1 MKSSLE
7 LFGTF
12 FMSKKNIGIQGIQ
25 GSFHH
30 IVANEYYG
38 SNIDIDEFQTFEIM
52 ARHLAEGKSDAS
64 IMAIE
69 NSIAGSIIPN
79 YALIDEYNLSIVG
92 EYYLKIS
99 HNLLAL
105 ENQSIDDIKE
115 VHSHP
120 MALLQCRDFFKKHPK
135 IKLVEDTDTALSA
148 KKIHMNN
155 EKGIGA
161 IASALASHLYSLD
174 VLAENIQTI
183 ENNET
188 RFVVLER
195 STRNSKSVFDKA
207 SIKFELDHKRGSL
220 ATILNVLSDC
230 KMNLTKIQS
239 MPKIE
244 TPWRYSFFV
253 DITFQ
258 SSDDYFKAK
267 SIIEIMAKDFK
278 VLGEYK
284 NSKND

>member
-1 MKSSLE
+1 
-7 LFGTF
+7 
-12 FMSKKNIGIQGIQ
+12 MSKKNIGIQGIK

-38 SNIDIDEFQTFEIM
+38 EKINIDEFLTFEIM
-52 ARHLAEGKSDAS
+52 SRDLCEGKHDAA

-79 YALIDEYNLSIVG
+79 YALIDEFNLSIVG

-105 ENQSIDDIKE
+105 KNHSIDDITE

-120 MALLQCRDFFKKHPK
+120 MALLQCREFFKKYPK

-148 KKIHMNN
+148 KEISANN
-155 EKGIGA
+155 IKGRAA
-161 IASALASHLYSLD
+161 IASRLASDLYSLD

-183 ENNET
+183 KNNET

-195 STRNSKSVFDKA
+195 LAPNSKNVFNKA
-207 SIKFELDHKRGSL
+207 SLKFELDHKRGSL
-220 ATILNVLSDC
+220 ATILNAMSDC

-253 DITFQ
+253 DITFEYLE
-258 SSDDYFKAK
+258 DYFKAK

>member
-38 SNIDIDEFQTFEIM
+38 NNINIDEFQTFEM
-52 ARHLAEGKSDAS
+52 MSRHLAEGKSDAS

-105 ENQSIDDIKE
+105 ESQSIDDIKE

-148 KKIHMNN
+148 KKIYTNN
-155 EKGIGA
+155 VKGIAA

-183 ENNET
+183 KNNET

-195 STRNSKSVFDKA
+195 STLKSKSVFNKA

-253 DITFQ
+253 DITFE
-258 SSDDYFKAK
+258 SLDDYFKAK

-284 NSKND
+284 NSKNY

>member
-1 MKSSLE
+1 
-7 LFGTF
+7 
-12 FMSKKNIGIQGIQ
+12 MSKKNIGIQGIK
-25 GSFHH
+25 GSYHH
-30 IVANEYYG
+30 IVANEFYG
-38 SNIDIDEFQTFEIM
+38 NKIDIDEFLTFEIM
-52 ARHLAEGKSDAS
+52 SSQLAEGKSDAS

-79 YALIDEYNLSIVG
+79 YSLIDEYNLSIVG
-92 EYYLKIS
+92 ECYLKIS

-120 MALLQCRDFFKKHPK
+120 MALLQCRDFFKKYPK

-148 KKIHMNN
+148 KEIYLNN
-155 EKGIGA
+155 VKGRAA
-161 IASALASHLYSLD
+161 IASTLASDLYSLNI
-174 VLAENIQTI
+174 LAKNIQTI
-183 ENNET
+183 KNNET
-188 RFVVLER
+188 RFVILER
-195 STRNSKSVFDKA
+195 STLDSKSKFNKA

-220 ATILNVLSDC
+220 ATILNVMSDC

-239 MPKIE
+239 IPKIE

-253 DITFQ
+253 DITFE
-258 SSDDYFKAK
+258 SVDDYFKVK

-278 VLGEYK
+278 VLGEYN

>member
-12 FMSKKNIGIQGIQ
+12 FMIKKNIGIQGIP

-38 SNIDIDEFQTFEIM
+38 SNINIDEFQTFEM
-52 ARHLAEGKSDAS
+52 MSRHLAEGKSDAS

-105 ENQSIDDIKE
+105 QNQSIDDIKE

-148 KKIHMNN
+148 KKIYMNN
-155 EKGIGA
+155 LNGIAA

-174 VLAENIQTI
+174 ILAKNIQTI
-183 ENNET
+183 KNNQT

-195 STRNSKSVFDKA
+195 STPKSKSVFNKA

-253 DITFQ
+253 DITFD
-258 SSDDYFKAK
+258 SLDDYFKAK

>member
-38 SNIDIDEFQTFEIM
+38 SNIDIDEFLTFEM
-52 ARHLAEGKSDAS
+52 MSRHLAEGKSDAS

-148 KKIHMNN
+148 KEIYISNV
-155 EKGIGA
+155 KGRAA
-161 IASALASHLYSLD
+161 IASELASNLYSLN

-183 ENNET
+183 KNNET
-188 RFVVLER
+188 RFVVLKR
-195 STRNSKSVFDKA
+195 SIINSKSVFNKA

-230 KMNLTKIQS
+230 KINLTKIQS

-253 DITFQ
+253 DITFE
-258 SSDDYFKAK
+258 SLDDYFKAK

-278 VLGEYK
+278 ILGEYK

>member
-1 MKSSLE
+1 
-7 LFGTF
+7 
-12 FMSKKNIGIQGIQ
+12 MSKKNIGIQGIK
-25 GSFHH
+25 GSYHH

-38 SNIDIDEFQTFEIM
+38 NKIDIDEFLTFEM
-52 ARHLAEGKSDAS
+52 MSSQLAEGKSDAS

-92 EYYLKIS
+92 ECYLKIS

-120 MALLQCRDFFKKHPK
+120 MALLQCRDFFKKYPK
-135 IKLVEDTDTALSA
+135 IKLVEGTDTALSA
-148 KKIHMNN
+148 KEIYINN
-155 EKGIGA
+155 VKGRAA
-161 IASALASHLYSLD
+161 IASTLASDLYSLD
-174 VLAENIQTI
+174 ILAKNIQTI
-183 ENNET
+183 KNNET
-188 RFVVLER
+188 RFVILER
-195 STRNSKSVFDKA
+195 STVNSKSKFNKA

-220 ATILNVLSDC
+220 ATILNVMSDC

-239 MPKIE
+239 IPKIE

-253 DITFQ
+253 DITFE
-258 SSDDYFKAK
+258 SVDDYFKVK

-278 VLGEYK
+278 VLGEYN

>member
-52 ARHLAEGKSDAS
+52 ASHLAEGKSDAS

-155 EKGIGA
+155 EKGIAA
-161 IASALASHLYSLD
+161 IASALASHLYALD

-183 ENNET
+183 KNNET

-195 STRNSKSVFDKA
+195 STPSSKSVFNKA
-207 SIKFELDHKRGSL
+207 SVKFELDHKRGSL

-253 DITFQ
+253 DITFE
-258 SSDDYFKAK
+258 SLDDYFKVK

>member
-1 MKSSLE
+1 
-7 LFGTF
+7 
-12 FMSKKNIGIQGIQ
+12 MSKKNIGIQGIK

-38 SNIDIDEFQTFEIM
+38 NNIIVDEFLTFEM
-52 ARHLAEGKSDAS
+52 MSRHLAEEKSDAS

-92 EYYLKIS
+92 ECYLKIS
-99 HNLLAL
+99 HNLLSL

-120 MALLQCRDFFKKHPK
+120 MALLQCRDFLKKYPN
-135 IKLVEDTDTALSA
+135 IKLVENTDTALSA
-148 KKIHMNN
+148 KEIFVNN
-155 EKGIGA
+155 INGRAA
-161 IASALASHLYSLD
+161 IASILASDLYSLD

-183 ENNET
+183 KNNET

-195 STRNSKSVFDKA
+195 STINSKSVFNKA

-253 DITFQ
+253 DITFECV
-258 SSDDYFKAK
+258 DDYLKAK

>member
-1 MKSSLE
+1 
-7 LFGTF
+7 
-12 FMSKKNIGIQGIQ
+12 MSKKNIGIQGIK
-25 GSFHH
+25 GSYHH
-30 IVANEYYG
+30 IVANEFYG
-38 SNIDIDEFQTFEIM
+38 NKIDIDEFLTFEIM
-52 ARHLAEGKSDAS
+52 SSQLAEGKSDAS

-79 YALIDEYNLSIVG
+79 YSLIDEYNLSIVG
-92 EYYLKIS
+92 ECYLKIS

-120 MALLQCRDFFKKHPK
+120 MALLQCRDFFKKYPK

-148 KKIHMNN
+148 KEIYLNN
-155 EKGIGA
+155 VKGRAA
-161 IASALASHLYSLD
+161 IASTLASDLYSLNI
-174 VLAENIQTI
+174 LAKNIQTI
-183 ENNET
+183 KNNET
-188 RFVVLER
+188 RFVILER
-195 STRNSKSVFDKA
+195 STLNSKSKFNKA

-220 ATILNVLSDC
+220 ATILNVMSDC

-239 MPKIE
+239 IPKIE

-253 DITFQ
+253 DITFE
-258 SSDDYFKAK
+258 SVDDYFKVK

-278 VLGEYK
+278 VLGEYN

>member
-1 MKSSLE
+1 
-7 LFGTF
+7 
-12 FMSKKNIGIQGIQ
+12 MSKKNIGIQGIK
-25 GSFHH
+25 GSYHH

-38 SNIDIDEFQTFEIM
+38 NKIDIDEFLTFEM
-52 ARHLAEGKSDAS
+52 MSSQLAEGKSDAS

-92 EYYLKIS
+92 ECYLKIS

-120 MALLQCRDFFKKHPK
+120 MALLQCRDFFKKYPK
-135 IKLVEDTDTALSA
+135 IKLVEDTDTAFSD
-148 KKIHMNN
+148 KEIYINKV
-155 EKGIGA
+155 KGRAA
-161 IASALASHLYSLD
+161 IASTLASDLYSLD
-174 VLAENIQTI
+174 ILAKNIQTI
-183 ENNET
+183 KNNET
-188 RFVVLER
+188 RFVILER
-195 STRNSKSVFDKA
+195 SIVNSKSKFNKA

-220 ATILNVLSDC
+220 ATILNVMSDC

-239 MPKIE
+239 IPKIE

-253 DITFQ
+253 DITFE
-258 SSDDYFKAK
+258 SVDDYFKVK

-278 VLGEYK
+278 VLGEYN

>member
-1 MKSSLE
+1 
-7 LFGTF
+7 
-12 FMSKKNIGIQGIQ
+12 MSKKNIGIQGIK
-25 GSFHH
+25 GSYHH

-38 SNIDIDEFQTFEIM
+38 NKIDIDEFLTFEIM
-52 ARHLAEGKSDAS
+52 SSQLAEGKSDAS

-79 YALIDEYNLSIVG
+79 YSLIDEYNLSIVG
-92 EYYLKIS
+92 ECYLKIS

-120 MALLQCRDFFKKHPK
+120 MALLQCRDFFKKYPK

-148 KKIHMNN
+148 KEIYINN
-155 EKGIGA
+155 VKGRAA
-161 IASALASHLYSLD
+161 IASTLASDLYSLNI
-174 VLAENIQTI
+174 LAKNIQTI
-183 ENNET
+183 KNNET
-188 RFVVLER
+188 RFVILER
-195 STRNSKSVFDKA
+195 STLDSKSKFNKA

-220 ATILNVLSDC
+220 ATILNVMSDC

-239 MPKIE
+239 IPKIE

-253 DITFQ
+253 DITFE
-258 SSDDYFKAK
+258 SVDDYFKVK

-278 VLGEYK
+278 VLGEYN

>member
-1 MKSSLE
+1 
-7 LFGTF
+7 
-12 FMSKKNIGIQGIQ
+12 MSKKNIGIQGIK
-25 GSFHH
+25 GSYHH

-38 SNIDIDEFQTFEIM
+38 NKIDIDEFLTFEM
-52 ARHLAEGKSDAS
+52 MSSQLAEGKSDAS

-92 EYYLKIS
+92 ECYLKIS

-120 MALLQCRDFFKKHPK
+120 MALLQCRDFFKKYPK
-135 IKLVEDTDTALSA
+135 IKLVEGTDTALSA
-148 KKIHMNN
+148 KEIYINN
-155 EKGIGA
+155 VKGRAA
-161 IASALASHLYSLD
+161 IASTLASDLYSLD
-174 VLAENIQTI
+174 ILAKNIQTI
-183 ENNET
+183 KNNET

-195 STRNSKSVFDKA
+195 STLNSKSKFNKA
-207 SIKFELDHKRGSL
+207 SIKFELNHKRGSL
-220 ATILNVLSDC
+220 ATILNVMSDC

-239 MPKIE
+239 IPKIE

-253 DITFQ
+253 DITFE
-258 SSDDYFKAK
+258 SVDDYFKVK

-278 VLGEYK
+278 VLGEYN

>member
-1 MKSSLE
+1 MKSGLE

-38 SNIDIDEFQTFEIM
+38 SNIDIDEFLTFEM
-52 ARHLAEGKSDAS
+52 MSRHLAEGKSDAS

-105 ENQSIDDIKE
+105 ENQPIDDIKE

-148 KKIHMNN
+148 KEIYISNV
-155 EKGIGA
+155 KGRAA
-161 IASALASHLYSLD
+161 IASKLASNLYSLD

-183 ENNET
+183 KNNET
-188 RFVVLER
+188 RFVVLKR
-195 STRNSKSVFDKA
+195 STIDSKSVFNKA

-253 DITFQ
+253 DITFE
-258 SSDDYFKAK
+258 SLNDYFKAK

>member
-1 MKSSLE
+1 
-7 LFGTF
+7 
-12 FMSKKNIGIQGIQ
+12 MSKKNIGIQGIK
-25 GSFHH
+25 GSYHH
-30 IVANEYYG
+30 IVANEFYG
-38 SNIDIDEFQTFEIM
+38 NKIDIDEFLTFEIM
-52 ARHLAEGKSDAS
+52 SSQLAEGKSDAS

-79 YALIDEYNLSIVG
+79 YSLIDEYNLSIVG
-92 EYYLKIS
+92 ECYLKIS

-120 MALLQCRDFFKKHPK
+120 MALLQCRDFFKKYPK

-148 KKIHMNN
+148 KEIYINN
-155 EKGIGA
+155 VKGRAA
-161 IASALASHLYSLD
+161 IASTLASDLYSLNI
-174 VLAENIQTI
+174 LAKNIQTI
-183 ENNET
+183 KNNET
-188 RFVVLER
+188 RFVILER
-195 STRNSKSVFDKA
+195 STLDSKSKFNKA

-220 ATILNVLSDC
+220 ATILNVMSDC

-239 MPKIE
+239 IPKIE

-253 DITFQ
+253 DITFE
-258 SSDDYFKAK
+258 SVDDYFKVK

-278 VLGEYK
+278 VLGEYN

>member
-1 MKSSLE
+1 
-7 LFGTF
+7 
-12 FMSKKNIGIQGIQ
+12 MSKKNIGIQGIK
-25 GSFHH
+25 GSYHH

-38 SNIDIDEFQTFEIM
+38 NKIDIDEFLTFEIM
-52 ARHLAEGKSDAS
+52 SSQLAEGKSDAS

-79 YALIDEYNLSIVG
+79 YSLIDEYNLSIVG
-92 EYYLKIS
+92 ESYLKIS

-120 MALLQCRDFFKKHPK
+120 MALLQCRNFFKKYPK
-135 IKLVEDTDTALSA
+135 IKLVENTDTALSA
-148 KKIHMNN
+148 KEIYINN
-155 EKGIGA
+155 VKGRAA
-161 IASALASHLYSLD
+161 IASTLASDLYSLNI
-174 VLAENIQTI
+174 LAKNIQTI
-183 ENNET
+183 KNNET
-188 RFVVLER
+188 RFVILER
-195 STRNSKSVFDKA
+195 STLDSKSKFNKA

-220 ATILNVLSDC
+220 AAILNVMSDC

-239 MPKIE
+239 IPKIE

-253 DITFQ
+253 DITFE
-258 SSDDYFKAK
+258 SVDDYFKVK

-278 VLGEYK
+278 VLGEYN

>member
-38 SNIDIDEFQTFEIM
+38 NNINIDEFQTFEM
-52 ARHLAEGKSDAS
+52 MSRHLAEGKSDAS

-105 ENQSIDDIKE
+105 ESQSIDDIKE

-148 KKIHMNN
+148 KKIYTNN
-155 EKGIGA
+155 VKGIAA

-183 ENNET
+183 KNNET

-195 STRNSKSVFDKA
+195 STLKSKSVFNKA

-253 DITFQ
+253 DITFE
-258 SSDDYFKAK
+258 SLDDYFKAK

>member
-1 MKSSLE
+1 
-7 LFGTF
+7 
-12 FMSKKNIGIQGIQ
+12 MSKKNIGIQGIQ

-30 IVANEYYG
+30 IVANQYYG
-38 SNIDIDEFQTFEIM
+38 YNIDIDEFLTFEM
-52 ARHLAEGKSDAS
+52 MSRNLAEGKSDAS

-79 YALIDEYNLSIVG
+79 YALIDEYNLTIIG

-99 HNLLAL
+99 HNLLAIDS
-105 ENQSIDDIKE
+105 QSIDDIKE

-120 MALLQCRDFFKKHPK
+120 MALLQCRDFFKKYPK

-148 KKIHMNN
+148 KEIYTKNI
-155 EKGIGA
+155 KGRAA
-161 IASALASHLYSLD
+161 IASKLASDLYGLD

-183 ENNET
+183 KNNET

-195 STRNSKSVFDKA
+195 STLNSKSFFDKA

-220 ATILNVLSDC
+220 ATILNVMSDC

-253 DITFQ
+253 DITFE
-258 SSDDYFKAK
+258 SLDDYFKAK

>member
-1 MKSSLE
+1 
-7 LFGTF
+7 
-12 FMSKKNIGIQGIQ
+12 MSKKNIGIQGIK
-25 GSFHH
+25 GSYHH
-30 IVANEYYG
+30 IVANEFYG
-38 SNIDIDEFQTFEIM
+38 NKIDIDEFLTFEIM
-52 ARHLAEGKSDAS
+52 SSKLAEGKSDAS

-79 YALIDEYNLSIVG
+79 YSLIDEYNLSIVG
-92 EYYLKIS
+92 ECYLKIS

-120 MALLQCRDFFKKHPK
+120 MALLQCRDFFKKYPK

-148 KKIHMNN
+148 KEIYLNN
-155 EKGIGA
+155 VKGRAA
-161 IASALASHLYSLD
+161 IASTLASDLYSLNI
-174 VLAENIQTI
+174 LAKNIQTI
-183 ENNET
+183 KNNET
-188 RFVVLER
+188 RFVILER
-195 STRNSKSVFDKA
+195 STLDSKSKFNKA

-220 ATILNVLSDC
+220 ATILNVMSDC

-239 MPKIE
+239 IPKIE

-253 DITFQ
+253 DITFE
-258 SSDDYFKAK
+258 SVDDYFKVK

-278 VLGEYK
+278 VLGEYN

>member
-1 MKSSLE
+1 MKSGLE

-12 FMSKKNIGIQGIQ
+12 FMSKKNIGIQGIL

-38 SNIDIDEFQTFEIM
+38 SNIDIDEFLTFEM
-52 ARHLAEGKSDAS
+52 MSRHLAEGKSDAS

-135 IKLVEDTDTALSA
+135 IKLVEDSDTALSA
-148 KKIHMNN
+148 KEIYISNV
-155 EKGIGA
+155 KGRAA
-161 IASALASHLYSLD
+161 IASKLASNLYSLD
-174 VLAENIQTI
+174 VLAKNIQTI
-183 ENNET
+183 KNNET
-188 RFVVLER
+188 RFVVLEG
-195 STRNSKSVFDKA
+195 STINSKSLFNKA

-230 KMNLTKIQS
+230 KINLTKIQS

-253 DITFQ
+253 DITFE
-258 SSDDYFKAK
+258 SLDDYFKAK

>member
-1 MKSSLE
+1 
-7 LFGTF
+7 
-12 FMSKKNIGIQGIQ
+12 MSKKNIGIQGIK
-25 GSFHH
+25 GSYHH

-38 SNIDIDEFQTFEIM
+38 NKIDIDEFLTFEM
-52 ARHLAEGKSDAS
+52 MSSQLAEGKSDAS

-92 EYYLKIS
+92 ECYLKIS

-120 MALLQCRDFFKKHPK
+120 MALLQCRDFFKKYPK
-135 IKLVEDTDTALSA
+135 IKLVEDTDTAFSA
-148 KKIHMNN
+148 KEIYINKV
-155 EKGIGA
+155 KGRAA
-161 IASALASHLYSLD
+161 IASTLASDLYSLD
-174 VLAENIQTI
+174 ILAKNIQTI
-183 ENNET
+183 KNNET
-188 RFVVLER
+188 RFVILER
-195 STRNSKSVFDKA
+195 STLNSKSKFNKA

-220 ATILNVLSDC
+220 ATILNVMSDC

-239 MPKIE
+239 IPKIE

-253 DITFQ
+253 DITFD
-258 SSDDYFKAK
+258 SVDDYFKVK

-278 VLGEYK
+278 VLGEYN